1 MSDSLFQIAVVQHDE
16 TNDQIQVGAPNDVE
30 DALWDQKRKLTDEEV
45 KRSIERARLRRA
57 EEERRASEQ
66 RQAVCAEKLR
76 QLNLRKQ
83 QQQQQQQEQRPK
95 SPEMEMGSPVEP
107 RAG

>member
-1 MSDSLFQIAVVQHDE
+1 MCSIAPGEELLLDY
-16 TNDQIQVGAPNDVE
+16 GADF
-30 DALWDQKRKLTDEEV
+30 
-45 KRSIERARLRRA
+45 LRHIA

-83 QQQQQQQEQRPK
+83 QQQQEQRPK